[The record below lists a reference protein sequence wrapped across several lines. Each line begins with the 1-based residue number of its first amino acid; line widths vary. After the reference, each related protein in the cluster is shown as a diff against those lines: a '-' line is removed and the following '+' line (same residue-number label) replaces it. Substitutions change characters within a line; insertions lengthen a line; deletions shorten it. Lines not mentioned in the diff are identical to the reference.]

1 MKLSLLL
8 LPNITT
14 LLGTSLLLLLATT
27 TTLTTL
33 TLAQDCDPTAVVDDN
48 TCVEGVSYCSNT
60 SKTCLAIGSCAENN
74 AVIDCSNI
82 NNGPYPVTLCMGTM
96 ECTDDGMCSMNCSLV
111 PVMEKDPTPTFET
124 NNNNETLSS
133 CMTSS
138 ECNNMNMNM
147 NMSSSMMDNGS
158 GSGPNKY
165 YCGSDSTC
173 MPMGDCLII
182 DDCTMNMDNF
192 FPVAACMVSLSLCS
206 SFFSFL
212 SVSARF
218 ETI

>member
-1 MKLSLLL
+1 
-8 LPNITT
+8 
-14 LLGTSLLLLLATT
+14 
-27 TTLTTL
+27 
-33 TLAQDCDPTAVVDDN
+33 
-48 TCVEGVSYCSNT
+48 
-60 SKTCLAIGSCAENN
+60 
-74 AVIDCSNI
+74 
-82 NNGPYPVTLCMGTM
+82 
-96 ECTDDGMCSMNCSLV
+96 
-111 PVMEKDPTPTFET
+111 
-124 NNNNETLSS
+124 
-133 CMTSS
+133 
-138 ECNNMNMNM
+138 
-147 NMSSSMMDNGS
+147 MMDNGS

-182 DDCTMNMDNF
+182 DDCTKNMDNL